1 MGAHYPQMLK
11 YIYVGVSVC
20 RCSRHILVS
29 SALLHSLCP
38 VSTFSPAS
46 LLLED
51 LLCAG
56 GRDVQESPG
65 CVWVQLFLVT
75 TQRPNIHHSHHLPL
89 LRWRE
94 EQRSVPKRQY
104 GEGGG
109 LFYTWVQLSERERR
123 TTILIKPLSYLAW
136 DEHVRLIFK
145 YLSFSAV

>member
-38 VSTFSPAS
+38 VSTFSPAFLLLLS

-94 EQRSVPKRQY
+94 EVSPEETVWRGWTTLKFNFQNESGEQQY
-104 GEGGG
+104 SLN
-109 LFYTWVQLSERERR
+109 LF
-123 TTILIKPLSYLAW
+123 LIWPGMSM
-136 DEHVRLIFK
+136 
-145 YLSFSAV
+145 